1 MENRKLMLKKAID
14 NYKALKKK
22 MKEEEVHGD
31 GWPEEWVT
39 EQHNLEDEIKELAGA
54 SMIVE
59 MYDKLVESRNAIRIL
74 TAEKEHLRSE
84 LTHFQEQGESTKR
97 NEVKH

>member
-1 MENRKLMLKKAID
+1 MAD
-14 NYKALKKK
+14 AGY
-22 MKEEEVHGD
+22 
-31 GWPEEWVT
+31 
-39 EQHNLEDEIKELAGA
+39 NLEDEIKELAGA

-59 MYDKLVESRNAIRIL
+59 MYDKLVECRNAIRIL
-74 TAEKEHLRSE
+74 TAEKNHLRSE